1 MERAE
6 GIVEA
11 VARSGTSFKLEGDA
25 GWFSA
30 FRASQ
35 LNGLQ
40 KGDSVSFDYDVV
52 NKGGKEFLNVKGN
65 VDVEGAS
72 GGRTE
77 PPARGR
83 AAPPSRAAGGRAA
96 SAPARQSAAPADD
109 PRQRSIV
116 RQNSLTQANALYAT
130 LGRAGLLGEGVASEL
145 AVEIIEV
152 ARLFEAYS
160 MVEDA

>member
-1 MERAE
+1 MEHAS

-11 VARSGTSFKLEGDA
+11 VARSGTSFKLEGDS
-25 GWFSA
+25 GWFGV

-35 LNGLQ
+35 MNGAQ
-40 KGDSVSFDYDVV
+40 KGDSVSFSFETV

-65 VDVEGAS
+65 VEIEGAPVS
-72 GGRTE
+72 RE
-77 PPARGR
+77 R
-83 AAPPSRAAGGRAA
+83 AAPARRATAAPDRSASPSAR
-96 SAPARQSAAPADD
+96 SAPSAAPKDD

-130 LGRAGLLGEGVASEL
+130 LSRAGLLGEGSSEEL
-145 AVEIIEV
+145 AEEIIAV
-152 ARLFEAYS
+152 ARLFERYS